1 MGENIEV
8 LEPQELREEMKKRL
22 ETSLNLYK

>member
-22 ETSLNLYK
+22 ETSFNLYK

>member
-8 LEPQELREEMKKRL
+8 MEPQVLRDEMKKRL
-22 ETSLNLYK
+22 ETSFNLYK